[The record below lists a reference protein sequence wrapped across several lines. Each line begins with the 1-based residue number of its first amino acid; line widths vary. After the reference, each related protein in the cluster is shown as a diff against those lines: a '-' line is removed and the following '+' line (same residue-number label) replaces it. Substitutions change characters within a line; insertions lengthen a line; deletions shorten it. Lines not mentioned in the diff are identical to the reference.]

1 MKEIDKIMDEEVFI
15 VRNPHRKNK
24 TDQYNVRVLQIDD
37 ALKLMQLAKQEV
49 FDDIE
54 KIECLQV
61 CEVHNQ
67 ALYLC
72 DSYKKFKQRH
82 LSTLPEAKELNSDY
96 EATLKVCPRCK
107 SQKVSFSENKYC
119 CDSCGN
125 ISAIGQVWG
134 KPIS

>member
-1 MKEIDKIMDEEVFI
+1 MKEIDKIMDKKVFI
-15 VRNPHRKNK
+15 VRNPHRKQK
-24 TDQYNVRVLQIDD
+24 TDQYNSRVLQIEDC
-37 ALKLMQLAKQEV
+37 LLLMRLAKQEV

-82 LSTLPEAKELNSDY
+82 LSTLPKAKELNSDY
-96 EATLKVCPRCK
+96 EATPKVCPECK
-107 SQKVSFSENKYC
+107 GEGVGYRINPYKVVDCVVCN
-119 CDSCGN
+119 GT
-125 ISAIGQVWG
+125 G